1 MRVSVNRQRKK
12 NQMSGTAARK
22 KEILVKKEIVY
33 ECNKV
38 EKQDDSKQDTM
49 KRYRLYAE
57 KLSEKNK

>member
-22 KEILVKKEIVY
+22 KENMVKKEIVY
-33 ECNKV
+33 ECIKKNSK
-38 EKQDDSKQDTM
+38 DDR

-57 KLSEKNK
+57 QLKIRKK